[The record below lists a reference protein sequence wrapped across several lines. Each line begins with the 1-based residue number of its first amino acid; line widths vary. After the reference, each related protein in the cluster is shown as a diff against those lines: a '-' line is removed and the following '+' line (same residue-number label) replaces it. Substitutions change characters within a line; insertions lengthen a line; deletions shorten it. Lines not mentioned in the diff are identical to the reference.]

1 MATMEDLLERTDA
14 GMMDGM
20 VHAGGRKTRDKRGGE

>member
-14 GMMDGM
+14 GMMDG
-20 VHAGGRKTRDKRGGE
+20 VVEAGGRETRDKRGGE

>member
-14 GMMDGM
+14 GMMDG
-20 VHAGGRKTRDKRGGE
+20 VVYAGGGE